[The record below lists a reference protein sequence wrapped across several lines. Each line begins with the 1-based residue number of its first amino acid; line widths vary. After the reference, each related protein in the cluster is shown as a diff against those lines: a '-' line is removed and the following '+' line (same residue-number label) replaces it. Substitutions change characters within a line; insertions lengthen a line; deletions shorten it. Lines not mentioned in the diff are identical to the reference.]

1 MCLKFGFGANSLEGS
16 SLGGNGVTNMLHDLF
31 YGFSIALQP
40 VNLLLCFIGVLIGTL
55 VGVLPGIGPAGAM
68 SLLLPVTFGIS
79 PVGAII
85 MLAGIF
91 YGAMYGG
98 STTSILINIPG
109 EAASVVTCI
118 DGYQMARQGR
128 AGPALGIAA
137 FGSFIAGTFGVVG
150 LMLLATPLA
159 EIAVKFGP
167 AEYFSLVCL
176 GLSVLIYL
184 TQGSILNGLAMA
196 GVGVF
201 LSLIGQDVIQG
212 TARFT
217 FGLTGLIDGVGLIP
231 LVMGFFG
238 ISEILLNLEKPQKRA
253 ILKTEIKSLFPSWED
268 WRRSI
273 KPIARGTLLGFFLGI
288 LPGGG
293 AVISSFISYAL
304 EKKFS
309 RHPERFGKG
318 AIEGVAGPEAANN
331 SASSGSFIPLF
342 SLGIPSN
349 VVMAL
354 LLGAL
359 MLHGL
364 RPGPLMLTEHPE
376 IFWGTVASMY
386 VGNAMLLALNLPL
399 IGMWVQI
406 LKIPYKTLFPLILLF
421 CLIGSYSVSTN
432 IFDIYVMLVFGGLGY
447 FFRKFNYEPA
457 PLVLAFVLGPL
468 LEKNLRQSLI
478 LSDGSMEI
486 FLTRPV
492 SAGSLLISLFLLF
505 SAVLPSLQ
513 KRRRTVITE

>member
-1 MCLKFGFGANSLEGS
+1 MFNE
-16 SLGGNGVTNMLHDLF
+16 LF
-31 YGFSIALQP
+31 YGFSIAFQP
-40 VNLLLCFIGVLIGTL
+40 VNLLSCFVGVLIGTL

-68 SLLLPVTFGIS
+68 SLLLPVTFGFS
-79 PVGAII
+79 PVSAII

-98 STTSILINIPG
+98 STTSILVNIPG

-118 DGYQMARQGR
+118 DGYQMALHGR

-150 LMLLATPLA
+150 LMFLATPLA
-159 EIAVKFGP
+159 ELAVKFGP
-167 AEYFSLVCL
+167 PEYFSLVCL

-184 TQGSILNGLAMA
+184 TQGSILRGLAMA
-196 GVGVF
+196 GLGVF

-217 FGLTGLIDGVGLIP
+217 FGFIGLIDGVGLIP

-238 ISEILLNLEKPQKRA
+238 ISEIFLNLEKIGKR
-253 ILKTEIKSLFPSWED
+253 IVVKTEIKSLLPNWED
-268 WRRSI
+268 WRRSM

-293 AVISSFISYAL
+293 AVISSFVSYAL
-304 EKKFS
+304 EKRFS
-309 RHPERFGKG
+309 RHPEQFGKG
-318 AIEGVAGPEAANN
+318 AIEGVAGPESANN

-354 LLGAL
+354 LLGAF

-432 IFDIYVMLVFGGLGY
+432 VFDIYIMLVFGVLGY
-447 FFRKFNYEPA
+447 FFRKLNYEPA

-468 LEKNLRQSLI
+468 LEKNLRQALI
-478 LSDGSMEI
+478 LSDGSI
-486 FLTRPV
+486 GVFLTRPL
-492 SAGSLLISLFLLF
+492 SAAGLLISLFLLV
-505 SAVLPSLQ
+505 SAALPSLQ
-513 KRRRTVITE
+513 KKRRKVINEE